1 MKNNKSIICFLIIFF
16 VVSIVISILCI
27 ERYQYSNVCKKF
39 FQAIETKDVELMD
52 EIFCEET
59 EFVNQNTTYDVIR
72 AENMCLWEQI
82 EYTASNS
89 RIENDLYF
97 IEYGQGLARIFYY
110 IDIDSEH
117 NGDETT
123 LMGSMQIERLGFGK
137 YQITEID
144 VYDSMNTGF
153 TQQLFGEV
161 RK

>member
-1 MKNNKSIICFLIIFF
+1 MKSKKRVACLLVLFTMF
-16 VVSIVISILCI
+16 VVLISMFLF
-27 ERYQYSNVCKKF
+27 EQYQYRNICKQF

-52 EIFCEET
+52 EIFYEEA

-72 AENMCLWEQI
+72 TENMRLWDKI

-89 RIENDLYF
+89 RIEDDLYF
-97 IEYGQGLARIFYY
+97 VEYGQGLARIFYY
-110 IDIDSEH
+110 MDIDSEH
-117 NGDETT
+117 SGDETT
-123 LMGSMQIERLGFGK
+123 LMGSIQIERLGIGIYK
-137 YQITEID
+137 ITEID